1 MLTDRPEM
9 AMAGYVVSAQ
19 YAELAVKGRKRSRY
33 ERVLIRN
40 LREALEGRFNFAVKH
55 SRVVTY
61 VEDLGVAREVARVA
75 ARIPGVRWVGVGISV
90 QRDMGALLE
99 AVREVAPRELREGE
113 TFAVKAFRAD
123 KTFPL
128 NSHEIQVEVGRAI
141 AEATGASV
149 DLSEP
154 SRRFYVVVMS
164 GEILLLWERYE
175 GVGGLPVGTSPPV
188 LVLFSG
194 GIDSPVAAWLMLR
207 RGCPVHLL
215 HFHALP
221 SDEDVIGSKVFRIFS
236 TLRQYHRGIRLFTV
250 SYVHFL
256 KRALDADP
264 RLELALFKRFM
275 HVVADRLAPRVGAL
289 GVVTGDSLGQVAS
302 QTLESMY
309 AVTRGLELP
318 VYRPL
323 IGMDKEEIVN
333 LAMRIGT
340 FHDSVSEYAD
350 CCSIVSRRPKTRPR
364 PSEVEKEWE
373 RLGLDEAV
381 REALS
386 SVTEISHEG
395 KLVGRIAS

>member
-1 MLTDRPEM
+1 MTS
-9 AMAGYVVSAQ
+9 YVVSAQ
-19 YAELAVKGRKRSRY
+19 YAEVAVKGRKRTKY
-33 ERVLIRN
+33 ERVLARN
-40 LREALEGRFNFAVKH
+40 LRDALEGRFAFAVKH
-55 SRVVTY
+55 SRLLTY
-61 VEDLGVAREVARVA
+61 VDDLEVAREVAEVA
-75 ARIPGVRWVGVGISV
+75 AKVPGVRWVGVGLSV
-90 QRDMGALLE
+90 EREMAALLDSVKRI
-99 AVREVAPRELREGE
+99 APEVLKRGE
-113 TFAVKAFRAD
+113 TFAVKASRAD
-123 KTFPL
+123 KSFPL

-141 AEATGASV
+141 AEVTGAAV
-149 DLSEP
+149 DLTEP
-154 SRRFYVVVMS
+154 SRRFYVVVMPS
-164 GEILLLWERYE
+164 EILLLWERFE

-207 RGCPVHLL
+207 RGCPVSLL

-221 SDEDVIGSKVFRIFS
+221 SDEDVVGSKVFRIFN
-236 TLRQYHRGIRLFTV
+236 TLRQYHRRVRLFTV
-250 SYVHFL
+250 SYAHFL

-264 RLELALFKRFM
+264 RLELAVFKRFM
-275 HVVADRLAPRVGAL
+275 HVVADRFAARIGAL

-340 FHDSVSEYAD
+340 FQDSISEYAD

-364 PSEVEKEWE
+364 PAEVESEWQ

-386 SVTEISHEG
+386 SIAEISSDG
-395 KLVGRIAS
+395 KVLKPAVQQ